1 MTTYK
6 KFTPAEVKQIRSTL
20 SDGELARKLGRTRAS
35 IRSKRQDLGVIGTG
49 RVARGPSKTTVAEDL
64 EKHDEAYWSKEHRAL
79 SAKYDK
85 LLKST
90 TVTERLVQR
99 IASLAPLS
107 YSAAPA
113 IIKGTSRKHEGH
125 PQSAV
130 LMLSDCHIG
139 KTTSPNQTLSFGSY
153 NFDIFMARLKFL
165 EDAVLSIS
173 KDHVSTDVPEL
184 VIPMLGDMLDGTL
197 THSNESAQLDPI
209 FSQFYSGGHA
219 IAQFLRNLAPHFPL
233 IRIYSVAGNHTRF
246 QNQHRM
252 PTKNRFSNFDSFLY
266 AFIGA
271 LVRDIPNVKWA
282 LDAQPYAMFEVQ
294 NSTFFGMHGD
304 TLRGGDKA
312 LGVPNHAMGRLVST
326 ATQLMN
332 KHGKKAPNY
341 YLTGHLHR
349 SIVLPHATGSIIVNG
364 GFPSTDEYSLSEMF
378 TPSDSSQTFFFVHPK
393 FGKTASYDISL
404 KFAEVSKTP
413 PYAIPAEFPMH

>member
-1 MTTYK
+1 MTNYK
-6 KFTPAEVKQIRSTL
+6 NWTPAELKLLGSTL
-20 SDGELARKLGRTRAS
+20 SNSELSKKMGRSQSAVRTKRFELGLKNPGRQQVNNKLT
-35 IRSKRQDLGVIGTG
+35 IEQDL
-49 RVARGPSKTTVAEDL
+49 K
-64 EKHDEAYWSKEHRAL
+64 EKDESHWMHEHSAL
-79 SAKYDK
+79 SKKYHT
-85 LLKST
+85 LLKEQ
-90 TVTERLVQR
+90 TVVERLVQR

-107 YSAAPA
+107 YSPAPA
-113 IIKGTSRKHEGH
+113 ILSGTSRKHEGN

-173 KDHVSTDVPEL
+173 RNHVSTEVPEL

-197 THSNESAQLDPI
+197 THSNESGQLDPI
-209 FSQFYSGGHA
+209 FTQFYAGGHA
-219 IAQFLRNLAPHFPL
+219 LAQFLRNLAPHFPL
-233 IRIYSVAGNHTRF
+233 IRVYSVVGNHTRF
-246 QNQHRM
+246 QGQHRM
-252 PTKNRFSNFDSFLY
+252 PTKNRFSNFDQFLY
-266 AFIGA
+266 AYIGA
-271 LVRDIPNVKWA
+271 LVRDIPNIKWT
-282 LDAQPYAMFEVQ
+282 LDAQPFTIFEVQ
-294 NSTFFGMHGD
+294 NSSFFGMHGD

-312 LGVPNHAMGRLVST
+312 LGVPSHAVGRLVST

-364 GFPSTDEYSLSEMF
+364 GFPSTDEYSLAEMF

-393 FGKTASYDISL
+393 FGKTASYEISL

-413 PYAIPAEFPMH
+413 PYIIPSEFEMR